1 MNESTNKQ
9 INIKNMSILIY
20 AESAEGKFKK
30 TAFELASYAKKIA
43 GETGTTVTAITINA
57 TDSSALAK
65 YGVDKVLKVT
75 NDKLK
80 AFNAKAYADAVKQ
93 AAKKEDAKIVL
104 FSSNTDSLY
113 VAPLVA
119 VALDAGYASNVVAQP
134 VSLSPFQV
142 KRNAFS
148 NKAFNVTEINTDVKV
163 LAVAKNSFGLIET
176 AGAGAEEAF
185 EPTLNDADFSI
196 TVQSSEKVSGKVTIA
211 DAEVVVSGGR
221 GLKGPEN
228 WGLIEDLAAAF
239 GAATA
244 CSKPVSDLGWRPHSE
259 HVGQTGKPVA
269 SNLYVAVGISGAI
282 QHIAGINSSKV
293 KLVIN
298 SDPEAPFFKV
308 ADYGVVGDAFEILPK
323 LTEKIKAFK
332 AQNS

>member
-1 MNESTNKQ
+1 
-9 INIKNMSILIY
+9 MSILIY

-43 GETGTTVTAITINA
+43 GETGTTVTAVAVNA
-57 TDSSALAK
+57 ADASQLGK
-65 YGVDKVLKVT
+65 YGVDKVLNVK
-75 NDKLK
+75 NDKLNS
-80 AFNAKAYADAVKQ
+80 FNAKAYADVVKQ
-93 AAKKEDAKIVL
+93 AAQKEGAKIVL
-104 FSSNTDSLY
+104 LSSTTDSLY
-113 VAPLVA
+113 LAPLVA
-119 VALDAGYASNVVAQP
+119 VGLEAGYASNVVALP
-134 VSLSPFQV
+134 ESISPFHV

-163 LAVAKNSFGLIET
+163 LAIAKNSFGLIEA
-176 AGAGAEEAF
+176 AGAATEEEFA
-185 EPTLNDADFSI
+185 PSLNDNDFTIKVES
-196 TVQSSEKVSGKVTIA
+196 VEKVTGKVTIA
-211 DAEVVVSGGR
+211 DAEIVVSGGR

-228 WGLIEDLAAAF
+228 WGMIEDLAAAL

-269 SNLYVAVGISGAI
+269 SNLYIAVGISGAI

-293 KLVIN
+293 KVVIN
-298 SDPEAPFFKV
+298 TDPDAPFFKV
-308 ADYGVVGDAFEILPK
+308 ADYGVVGDAFEVVPK
-323 LTEKIKAFK
+323 LTEKIKEFK